1 MSENIQKNINKL
13 QMIAVVIVEKLVV
26 RHVDVRVYG
35 TQVQSVNNCSDR
47 IRGSYMTVDVYVVAF
62 IPMRNEVEMRIILV
76 RADRG
81 ICE

>member
-1 MSENIQKNINKL
+1 MY
-13 QMIAVVIVEKLVV
+13 A
-26 RHVDVRVYG
+26 

-47 IRGSYMTVDVYVVAF
+47 VRGSYMTVDVYVVAF

-81 ICE
+81 ICEVMKW